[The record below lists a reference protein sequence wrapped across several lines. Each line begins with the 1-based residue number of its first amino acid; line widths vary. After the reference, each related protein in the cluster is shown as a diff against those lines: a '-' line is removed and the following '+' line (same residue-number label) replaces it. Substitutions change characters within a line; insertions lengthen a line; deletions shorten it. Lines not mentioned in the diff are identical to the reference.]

1 MKSSRAFWFVI
12 ILFILAGCAPAAA
25 GAQALAATRAVT
37 SVSDDE
43 VNAVAHQLYCPICQN
58 ISLDVCPTT
67 ACANWREL
75 IREKLAAGWNKQQIS
90 DYFAVQ
96 YGSQVL
102 PEPPLQGFN
111 WLAYLL
117 PPLFFL
123 IVLVTGW
130 VVVRRLQRASR
141 TVEATRSTQ
150 QNDPYVARLEE
161 ELRQRSRKD

>member
-1 MKSSRAFWFVI
+1 MKALRLLFFVLG
-12 ILFILAGCAPAAA
+12 LFLIAGCMPTAVNPT
-25 GAQALAATRAVT
+25 LAATRPVS

-75 IREKLAAGWNKQQIS
+75 IREKLAAGWSKQQIN
-90 DYFAVQ
+90 DYFAMQ

-102 PEPPLQGFN
+102 PEPPLKGFN

-117 PPLFFL
+117 P
-123 IVLVTGW
+123 VLVFLVVLVVGW
-130 VVVRRLQRASR
+130 IVIRRLQRSGRA
-141 TVEATRSTQ
+141 VEAAARPTLQ
-150 QNDPYVARLEE
+150 DDPYVVRLEE